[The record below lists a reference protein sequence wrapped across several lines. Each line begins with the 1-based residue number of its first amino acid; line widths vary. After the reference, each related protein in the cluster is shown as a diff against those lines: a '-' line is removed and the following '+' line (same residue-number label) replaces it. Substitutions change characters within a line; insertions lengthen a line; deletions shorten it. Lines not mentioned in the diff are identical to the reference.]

1 MLHKKAHHVTRSE
14 PFDKGGLDSCIITA
28 YTAIVYK
35 SYVIEGVV
43 DYEKKRVLLKDTA
56 YIKIK
61 EKKL

>member
-1 MLHKKAHHVTRSE
+1 MWLYTTCILKSKTMLHKKAHHVTRSE

-43 DYEKKRVLLKDTA
+43 DYEKTSFA
-56 YIKIK
+56 
-61 EKKL
+61 